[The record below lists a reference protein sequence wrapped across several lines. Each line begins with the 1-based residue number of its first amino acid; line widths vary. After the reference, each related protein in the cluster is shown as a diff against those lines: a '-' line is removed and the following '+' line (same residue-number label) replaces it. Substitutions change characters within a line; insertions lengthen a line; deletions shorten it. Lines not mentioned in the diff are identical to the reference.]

1 MKLKAKLII
10 VMSAT
15 VLMNILSFLLGS
27 QPSDSIALPVFTGL
41 ILLLTPTITCV
52 LAGILAARDVT
63 RHFWLVFLPALVN
76 AAVNSLI
83 TGFQAAWLE
92 TNLVLG
98 LIPGF
103 LAMGITVLI
112 LRRKNR

>member
-1 MKLKAKLII
+1 MKLKTKLII
-10 VMSAT
+10 VLIAT
-15 VLMNILSFLLGS
+15 VLMNMLSFLLGS
-27 QPSDSIALPVFTGL
+27 QPSDSVALPVFTGL
-41 ILLLTPTITCV
+41 ILLLTPTVTCV
-52 LAGILAARDVT
+52 LAGILAGQNPK
-63 RHFWLVFLPALVN
+63 RHFWLVLLPALVN

-103 LAMGITVLI
+103 LAMGITALI